1 MRGWAQS
8 SLPGGSVKEGS
19 PVWPQLISGAQFPAH
34 SPHST
39 LQPIVSTLCCCTRLR
54 PTTASFCTP
63 LIKLPSCTEW
73 EHIMPQ
79 ILLPYLAG
87 QLCARHVCPAHLSS
101 PFEKSLPGHSHCSTE
116 PLPRFPHTTTLQ
128 QVKSL
133 SLLWPVT
140 ALLSPSSRCSQNSP
154 LCLALSWSVS
164 TTQLGCTATCVH
176 VCSLFLPSNSMCSS
190 HSHSWPPGLWI
201 PCPGRGGSH

>member
-1 MRGWAQS
+1 MPSQFCRSSLLLPEVRGWAQS

-34 SPHST
+34 SPHSM

-63 LIKLPSCTEW
+63 LIKLSSCTEW
-73 EHIMPQ
+73 EHIKPQ
-79 ILLPYLAG
+79 ILPAYLAG

-101 PFEKSLPGHSHCSTE
+101 PFEKSLPVHSHRSTE
-116 PLPRFPHTTTLQ
+116 PLAGFPHTTTLQ

-133 SLLWPVT
+133 SVMASHSPPLPQFQVQPEFPPLSGPV
-140 ALLSPSSRCSQNSP
+140 L
-154 LCLALSWSVS
+154 V
-164 TTQLGCTATCVH
+164 CVH
-176 VCSLFLPSNSMCSS
+176 HTARVHCHLCACVQPVSPQ
-190 HSHSWPPGLWI
+190 
-201 PCPGRGGSH
+201 